1 MEPHTRDSN
10 SWILNEETNMD
21 TEIKIDSEDLRVILK
36 SLSFITNEGIVS
48 FTNDGINMKLVD
60 PANVSMV
67 DLTIPAADFIQY
79 NIETEF
85 ELGLAFDKT
94 LDFISSAKNTPVS
107 LEPTNSKLEIKFDN
121 AWFTQSTIP
130 TKLLRAQ
137 PKIPVFEYDVKIEL
151 QTKLFAKGIKACAK
165 IADHITFTMI
175 KDIFTLSAKSNTDSV
190 SAKIENPLIH
200 KSNTAFS
207 LYSVDYLSDLI
218 KGIVHS
224 NEVTVE
230 MSMDFPLTIKTG
242 ICKTGTLVYILAP
255 RIESD

>member
-1 MEPHTRDSN
+1 
-10 SWILNEETNMD
+10 MD
-21 TEIKIDSEDLRVILK
+21 IKIDINSEDLRVILK
-36 SLSFITNEGIVS
+36 SLSFINKEGIVS

-67 DLTIPAADFIQY
+67 NLTIPAADFLCY
-79 NIETEF
+79 DIENEF

-107 LEPTNSKLEIKFDN
+107 LEPTDSKLEIKFDN
-121 AWFTQSTIP
+121 ACFTQSTIR

-137 PKIPVFEYDVKIEL
+137 PKIPVFDYDVKIEL

-165 IADHITFTMI
+165 LADHITFTML
-175 KDIFTLSAKSNTDSV
+175 KDTFTLSAKGNTDTV
-190 SAKIENPLIH
+190 SATIENPLI
-200 KSNTAFS
+200 NTSDTAIS
-207 LYSVDYLSDLI
+207 LYSVDYLSDLM
-218 KGIVHS
+218 KGIAHS

-230 MSMDFPLTIKTG
+230 MSSDFPLTLKTG

>member
-1 MEPHTRDSN
+1 MRITD
-10 SWILNEETNMD
+10 MD
-21 TEIKIDSEDLRVILK
+21 TKIEIDSEDLRVILK
-36 SLSFITNEGIVS
+36 SLSFINKEGIIS

-67 DLTIPAADFIQY
+67 DLTIPPADFICY
-79 NIETEF
+79 NIENEF

-107 LEPTNSKLEIKFDN
+107 LEPTKSKLEIKFDN
-121 AWFTQSTIP
+121 ALFTQSTIP

-137 PKIPVFEYDVKIEL
+137 PKRPVFEYDVKIEL

-165 IADHITFTMI
+165 LADYITFTML
-175 KDIFTLSAKSNTDSV
+175 KDTFTLSAEGNSDTV
-190 SAKIENPLIH
+190 SATIENPLID
-200 KSNTAFS
+200 KSTTAIS

-218 KGIVHS
+218 KGIAHS